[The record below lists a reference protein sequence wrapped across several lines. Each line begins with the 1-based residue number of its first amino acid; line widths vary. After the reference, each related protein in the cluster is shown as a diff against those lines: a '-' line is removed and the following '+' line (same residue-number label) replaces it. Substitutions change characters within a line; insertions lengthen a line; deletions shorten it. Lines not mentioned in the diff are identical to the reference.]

1 MGVLE
6 WDKNF
11 RPAGNLRLFPFRICK
26 DHGEKVM
33 GYIKLAK
40 EEGCTIQCG
49 GERVVLPGDL
59 SGGYYLSPCVLTEC
73 HDDMRVIREEIFGAV
88 AAVLPFDTE
97 EEAIRRANDTQF
109 GLGGKYD

>member
-1 MGVLE
+1 MAFVS
-6 WDKNF
+6 
-11 RPAGNLRLFPFRICK
+11 
-26 DHGEKVM
+26 GE
-33 GYIKLAK
+33 
-40 EEGCTIQCG
+40 
-49 GERVVLPGDL
+49 L

-109 GLGGKYD
+109 GLGGNYILINSMNRLQITRFKFHLVS